1 MWREDEIERER
12 ERDRERASD
21 WERASDREG
30 EGVLMGQR
38 GLFDLSGKVAVVI
51 GGASG
56 IGEAVTLGAAASGAR
71 VVCLDI
77 KQEAAQAVAARAS
90 EAGGGVA
97 CEAGV
102 LDIRDG
108 AAVARSFED
117 VRARLGSLDIVIC
130 TPSINVR
137 KTILN
142 YQIEELDRVLDLNI
156 KGNFNVLQSAGRIM
170 TAQRRGSIVLFSS
183 IRSQVVEPGQGAYAA
198 TKAAILQLARTAA
211 AEFGPYGVRVNAVG
225 PGVIETPL
233 TAPIKSNEDWYRAY
247 AAKSVFNRWGRADEM
262 VGPTLFL
269 ASDAAS
275 FVTGTL
281 LIADGGWTAADGRFM
296 PPGM

>member
-1 MWREDEIERER
+1 MLVANI
-12 ERDRERASD
+12 
-21 WERASDREG
+21 
-30 EGVLMGQR
+30 
-38 GLFDLSGKVAVVI
+38 FDLSGKVAAVI

-56 IGEAVTLGAAASGAR
+56 IGEAVALGAARHAAR

-77 KQEAAQAVAARAS
+77 NKEAAEDVARRAT
-90 EAGGGVA
+90 ADNCA
-97 CEAGV
+97 CEAGA

-108 AAVARSFED
+108 AAVDQTF
-117 VRARLGSLDIVIC
+117 RAIQQAHGSLDVVIC

-137 KTILN
+137 KKILD
-142 YQIEELDRVLDLNI
+142 YTAEEFDRVTTLNL
-156 KGNFNVLQSAGRIM
+156 KGNFNVLQAAGRIM
-170 TAQRRGSIVLFSS
+170 TAQGRGSIILFSS
-183 IRSQVVEPGQGAYAA
+183 IRSQVVEPGQAVYAA
-198 TKAAILQLARTAA
+198 TKAGILQMARTAA

-233 TAPIKSNEDWYRAY
+233 TAPIKNNPAWFNAY
-247 AAKSVFNRWGRADEM
+247 AAKSVFNRWGRAEEM

-275 FVTGTL
+275 YVTGTIL
-281 LIADGGWTAADGRFM
+281 FADGGRLAADGRFT